1 MMPMGNRIIKDI
13 YEYSITKEFRPKIWS
28 KFVSCLKDNDLLK
41 PHDHL
46 LMLTSANKSSL
57 LLARLFI
64 QLLKHSDFEF
74 DIHFV
79 LFDFGYAKEDLI
91 AAINNFKQLS
101 IPVEVINVDKKIFET
116 QFNMGSFYLK
126 NNIDITQLNELINK
140 YQINKIVTSHH
151 YDDVIEFTMMNM
163 LLKGSFYTINPIS
176 QISDKISL
184 IRPMYYIREKDID
197 NWINYHQLNVI
208 STNKYFTQFNDDYE
222 KKNKTKFLI
231 HELKNKYNIQVEKNI
246 FKATSNVTLDMIMGY
261 IKNDVYYSYLEDY
274 DK

>member
-1 MMPMGNRIIKDI
+1 MPMGNRVIKDI

-28 KFVSCLKDNDLLK
+28 KFVSCLKDNALLQ

-46 LMLTSANKSSL
+46 LMLTSTNKSSL

-116 QFNMGSFYLK
+116 QFNMGSFYLE

-163 LLKGSFYTINPIS
+163 LLKGSFYTINPIN

-222 KKNKTKFLI
+222 KKNKTKSLI

-261 IKNDVYYSYLEDY
+261 IKNDVYYSYLEYY

>member
-1 MMPMGNRIIKDI
+1 MPMGNRIIKDI

-57 LLARLFI
+57 LSARLFI

-79 LFDFGYAKEDLI
+79 LFDFGYSKEDLI

-116 QFNMGSFYLK
+116 QFNMGSFYLE
-126 NNIDITQLNELINK
+126 NNIDINPLTELINK

-163 LLKGSFYTINPIS
+163 LLKGSF
-176 QISDKISL
+176 
-184 IRPMYYIREKDID
+184 
-197 NWINYHQLNVI
+197 
-208 STNKYFTQFNDDYE
+208 
-222 KKNKTKFLI
+222 
-231 HELKNKYNIQVEKNI
+231 
-246 FKATSNVTLDMIMGY
+246 
-261 IKNDVYYSYLEDY
+261 
-274 DK
+274 

>member
-1 MMPMGNRIIKDI
+1 MPMGNRVIKDI

-79 LFDFGYAKEDLI
+79 LFDFGYSKEDLI

-101 IPVEVINVDKKIFET
+101 I
-116 QFNMGSFYLK
+116 SFSR
-126 NNIDITQLNELINK
+126 I
-140 YQINKIVTSHH
+140 
-151 YDDVIEFTMMNM
+151 
-163 LLKGSFYTINPIS
+163 
-176 QISDKISL
+176 
-184 IRPMYYIREKDID
+184 
-197 NWINYHQLNVI
+197 
-208 STNKYFTQFNDDYE
+208 
-222 KKNKTKFLI
+222 
-231 HELKNKYNIQVEKNI
+231 
-246 FKATSNVTLDMIMGY
+246 
-261 IKNDVYYSYLEDY
+261 
-274 DK
+274 